1 MPSRVASTS
10 NYSHTWM
17 QRRLPTELETALYR
31 IAQEALTNVVKHA
44 SASRVSVALSRR
56 ERAIA
61 LVVQDDG
68 RGFESRDA
76 GGAGLGL
83 TGMRERVA
91 LLGGRLGI
99 ESTEDAGTMITAELP
114 LP

>member
-1 MPSRVASTS
+1 M
-10 NYSHTWM
+10 
-17 QRRLPTELETALYR
+17 
-31 IAQEALTNVVKHA
+31 VKHA
-44 SASRVSVALSRR
+44 SASRVSVELSQR
-56 ERAIA
+56 ERMIA

-76 GGAGLGL
+76 GVGGGLGL

-91 LLGGRLGI
+91 LLGGRLGV